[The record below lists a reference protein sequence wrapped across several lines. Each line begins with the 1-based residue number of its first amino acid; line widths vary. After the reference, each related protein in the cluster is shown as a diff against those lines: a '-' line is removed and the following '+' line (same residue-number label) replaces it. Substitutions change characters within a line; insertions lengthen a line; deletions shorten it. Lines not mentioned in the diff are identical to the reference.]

1 MRREEKRRE
10 DEEARTARRA
20 PEGRGE
26 GGTSAGRKAAS
37 LRSHS
42 RQPTAE
48 LLCAAEDGL
57 GE

>member
-10 DEEARTARRA
+10 DEEAKPARRA
-20 PEGRGE
+20 PEGL

-42 RQPTAE
+42 GQPTAE
-48 LLCAAEDGL
+48 PLRAAGDGL